1 MNVNLPSLV
10 AVCVW
15 SVLALIFIV
24 RVVEWKRNANDD

>member
-1 MNVNLPSLV
+1 MNVNLPSLI

-15 SVLALIFIV
+15 GVLALIFIV